1 MSADQRLLQRY
12 HDGEASRA
20 QAIGAER
27 LLAADPALR
36 AQARNLEMLNQ
47 AMHDHARMSRACDRS
62 PSGLVSAAMQRL
74 PNRVPR
80 RQVRLSVGQL
90 SVASAALVAIIIGS
104 ALTERLREVMPAN
117 AVALMCLL
125 AGIAVV
131 LAARPLVQI
140 EASLFSRLMRRRLA
154 VGDGDV
160 LVCRVLGIA
169 LLIGGSHVVG
179 LWG

>member
-1 MSADQRLLQRY
+1 MSADHELLQRY
-12 HDGEASRA
+12 HDGEATRA
-20 QAIGAER
+20 QAVGAER
-27 LLAADPALR
+27 LLADQPALR
-36 AQARNLEMLNQ
+36 AQAQRLDALDQ
-47 AMHDHARMSRACDRS
+47 IMHEHAQISRAGHS
-62 PSGLVSAAMQRL
+62 TPSGLVQAAMQRL

-80 RQVRLSVGQL
+80 RQVRLSVGQMT
-90 SVASAALVAIIIGS
+90 VATLALAGIIIGS
-104 ALTERLREVMPAN
+104 LLTERLRSVMPAD
-117 AVALMCLL
+117 AVALISVL
-125 AGIAVV
+125 AGVALV
-131 LAARPLVQI
+131 LAARPLLQI